1 MPEQQEER
9 KIFYDADL
17 DIEAY
22 SLCGIVQRFPKHF
35 HDYYVIGLV
44 EKGSRHLW
52 CRDREYDLAAGD
64 IVLFNP
70 REAHFCAPLNGER
83 LDYRAVNIKPEV
95 MEAAVSEINGSDC
108 LPQFREPVVRQGE
121 LAVRL
126 KELYGEILSDAP
138 RLERE
143 ESFYFLLEAVLQ
155 GYAVFS
161 ELYPRMPGMEIR
173 KLCAF
178 IEEHFSEN
186 ISLDELSERSGFS
199 KSYLLRVFTKE
210 TGVSP
215 YRYLQNVRLERTKQ
229 YLEQGIPPVDAAGM
243 AGFSDQSHFTNFF
256 KEFIGV
262 TPKQYQKIF
271 TEDCKADGG
280 KRHERK

>member
-1 MPEQQEER
+1 M
-9 KIFYDADL
+9 
-17 DIEAY
+17 
-22 SLCGIVQRFPKHF
+22 
-35 HDYYVIGLV
+35 
-44 EKGSRHLW
+44 
-52 CRDREYDLAAGD
+52 
-64 IVLFNP
+64 
-70 REAHFCAPLNGER
+70 
-83 LDYRAVNIKPEV
+83 
-95 MEAAVSEINGSDC
+95 
-108 LPQFREPVVRQGE
+108 
-121 LAVRL
+121 RL
-126 KELYGEILSDAP
+126 KELYGEILSGAP

-161 ELYPRMPGMEIR
+161 EPDPRMPGMEIR

-271 TEDCKADGG
+271 TESGRDTAAGT
-280 KRHERK
+280 EE